1 MPIFFYSQ
9 EKLDVF
15 FDFDKYDLNEVA
27 VKKINSWIAE
37 GKEYQVSK
45 LYGFC
50 DSKGTNQYND
60 TLAMKRV
67 YTVYNFFT
75 F

>member
-1 MPIFFYSQ
+1 MRKYTLLLLFVPMFFYSQ

-37 GKEYQVSK
+37 GKEYALRFEPEPIARRLLDIYQSVCRE
-45 LYGFC
+45 G
-50 DSKGTNQYND
+50 
-60 TLAMKRV
+60 
-67 YTVYNFFT
+67 
-75 F
+75 